1 MYEYVEC
8 TCIPHVATYD
18 KNIALSARPV
28 STSPVATNAGTVV
41 QVPDLVVPTNR
52 IYNFVAQYR
61 KDYFEDH
68 SLDWCLDEIISRG
81 IAEITRQ
88 VKTAKKVAV
97 DKAAGAL
104 LKEFNMSPAE
114 AKRTLLD
121 MLAKQQA
128 EAKASNGQ
136 TTKSS

>member
-1 MYEYVEC
+1 MSSNTNGQAVQ
-8 TCIPHVATYD
+8 
-18 KNIALSARPV
+18 

-41 QVPDLVVPTNR
+41 QVADLTVPTNR
-52 IYNFVAQYR
+52 IYNFVSQYR

-97 DKAAGAL
+97 DKAAGSL

-128 EAKASNGQ
+128 DAKASNGQ
-136 TTKSS
+136 MTKSS

>member
-1 MYEYVEC
+1 MSSNANGQAASQGTSV
-8 TCIPHVATYD
+8 VAD
-18 KNIALSARPV
+18 AQGK
-28 STSPVATNAGTVV
+28 VV
-41 QVPDLVVPTNR
+41 QVPDLAVPTNR

-97 DKAAGAL
+97 DKAAGSL
-104 LKEFNMSPAE
+104 LKEFNMTPAE
-114 AKRTLLD
+114 AKKLLLD
-121 MLAKQQA
+121 MLAKQKA
-128 EAKASNGQ
+128 EADAALAAKA
-136 TTKSS
+136 KA

>member
-1 MYEYVEC
+1 MSSNTNGQAVQ
-8 TCIPHVATYD
+8 
-18 KNIALSARPV
+18 
-28 STSPVATNAGTVV
+28 STSPIATNAGTVL
-41 QVPDLVVPTNR
+41 QVPDLAVPTNR
-52 IYNFVAQYR
+52 IYNFVSQYR

-97 DKAAGAL
+97 DKAAGSL
-104 LKEFNMSPAE
+104 LKEFNMTPAE

-128 EAKASNGQ
+128 DAKASNSQ

>member
-1 MYEYVEC
+1 MSSNTNGQAVQ
-8 TCIPHVATYD
+8 
-18 KNIALSARPV
+18 

-41 QVPDLVVPTNR
+41 QVPDLAVPTNR

-97 DKAAGAL
+97 DKAAGSL
-104 LKEFNMSPAE
+104 LKEFNMTPAE
-114 AKRTLLD
+114 AKRTLLE
-121 MLAKQQA
+121 MLAKQRADAQ
-128 EAKASNGQ
+128 AKAS
-136 TTKSS
+136 

>member
-1 MYEYVEC
+1 MSSNGQVVAGMSA
-8 TCIPHVATYD
+8 VAT
-18 KNIALSARPV
+18 S
-28 STSPVATNAGTVV
+28 AGTVV

-52 IYNFVAQYR
+52 IYNFVETYR

-97 DKAAGAL
+97 DKASGSL
-104 LKEFNMSPAE
+104 LKEFNLSPAD
-114 AKRTLLD
+114 AKKLLLD
-121 MLAKQQA
+121 MLAKQKADA
-128 EAKASNGQ
+128 EAALAKQEASKAKNAKPS
-136 TTKSS
+136 